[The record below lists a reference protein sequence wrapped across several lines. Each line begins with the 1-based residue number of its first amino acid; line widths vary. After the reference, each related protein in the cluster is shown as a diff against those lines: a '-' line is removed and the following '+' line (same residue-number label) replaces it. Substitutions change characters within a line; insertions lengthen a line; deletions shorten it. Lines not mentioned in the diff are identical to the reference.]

1 LKSSLFQQTNRQ
13 SKIINRQ
20 WGALKVDGYLSE
32 GNHFMNRVKV
42 KELTVEAFLPYGR
55 FATLIDPK
63 AEKLGA
69 PPIEFYRDMVQQDMG
84 GSDISFSI
92 CRVEKRDPVINTSE
106 YHTACTE
113 GILPLD
119 NDALIHVAPAS
130 PNGETVPVDRIE
142 VFRVPKGTVAILRP
156 GIWHHAPFTVNDD
169 PANVLIMLPER
180 TYANDCEVYEHT
192 AEEKVQIEL

>member
-1 LKSSLFQQTNRQ
+1 MPATT
-13 SKIINRQ
+13 I
-20 WGALKVDGYLSE
+20 
-32 GNHFMNRVKV
+32 

-55 FATLIDPK
+55 FVSLIDPD

-69 PPIEFYRDMVQQDMG
+69 PPVEFYRDMVQQDLG
-84 GSDISFSI
+84 GSDVSFSI
-92 CRVEKRDPVINTSE
+92 CRVETRAMVIDTSE
-106 YHTACTE
+106 YHTASTE

-156 GIWHHAPFTVNDD
+156 GIWHHAPFTVDD
-169 PANVLIMLPER
+169 NPANVLIMLPER
-180 TYANDCEVYEHT
+180 TYANDCQVYEHP
-192 AEEKVQIEL
+192 EDEKVTIEK